1 MEPHELWTASII
13 GTTELGIHTAEEA
26 ASFLRTRFGAGIGE
40 VTRLGQGAWSTAYAF
55 RHDGHDYIARFGK
68 HVDDFERDQI
78 AVSYATP
85 DLPIPKVIEI
95 GEAAGAYYAVSERAF
110 GGFIDRVDGAQ
121 MRALLPSLF
130 AGLDAARN
138 ADLSGTR
145 GYGGWGADRNGTS
158 PTWRDELLGVAI
170 DRPEFRGHGWRQKMV
185 DSAIGA
191 GMFDEAFAYL
201 EIIVDCA
208 PTDRHL
214 IHGDLLNFNVLVAD
228 NRLSAVFDW
237 GCSRYGDFLYDI
249 AWFAFWAPWYPEWE
263 GIDFAQEAL
272 RHHAE
277 IGLEVPGFAERLRCC
292 QIHIGL
298 DNQAYCASIGR
309 WDQFEEI
316 GRRTLAVV
324 RGESFSR
331 M

>member
-1 MEPHELWTASII
+1 LESDELETATAAPFES
-13 GTTELGIHTAEEA
+13 GIRTADEA
-26 ASFLRTRFGAGIGE
+26 AAFLRTRIGPEIGE
-40 VTRLGQGAWSTAYAF
+40 VTKLGQGAWSTAYAF
-55 RHDGHDYIARFGK
+55 QHDAHEYIARFGK
-68 HVDDFERDQI
+68 HVDDFERDRI
-78 AVSYATP
+78 AASHATP

-110 GGFIDRVDGAQ
+110 GGFIDHLDGPQ

-130 AGLDAARN
+130 AGLDAVRK
-138 ADLSGTR
+138 ADLSGTT
-145 GYGGWGADRNGTS
+145 GYGGWGADGNGMS
-158 PTWRDELLGVAI
+158 ASWRDELLGVAI
-170 DRPEFRGHGWRQKMV
+170 DRPEFRGHGWREKMV
-185 DSAIGA
+185 ESTVEA
-191 GMFDEAFAYL
+191 GMFDEAFAHL
-201 EIIVDCA
+201 SVLAERA

-228 NRLSAVFDW
+228 GRLSAVFDW

-249 AWFAFWAPWYPEWE
+249 AWFAFWAPWYPAWE

-272 RHHAE
+272 RHYAE
-277 IGLEVPGFAERLRCC
+277 IGLAVPNFEDRMRCC

-309 WDQFEEI
+309 WDQFEET

-324 RGESFSR
+324 RGEDFKR
-331 M
+331 T